1 MNINDAS
8 KLAEKLEEKTK
19 RGFGYFMKNMGMV
32 ILIFIF
38 IFILTNPESISNPKE
53 FFGEYHTDS
62 LWVVFALFCTIAGFY
77 QLAKNIQ
84 KEDRD
89 SGKEQRI
96 DEYEEA
102 MRRNDIETKKQH
114 ADLTLKRLKV
124 NHLIDNEL
132 KDLIIK
138 LDADRAA
145 ILEMHNGTNNFSGL
159 PFVYADMSYEQI
171 SNRIGY
177 ATDEFK
183 NLNLA
188 KLSFV
193 SIHWPDKTW
202 VGSVDE
208 VEKDDPYFAAK
219 LRYVEVNFGS
229 FVILEGLY
237 GPVGILS
244 LFWKD
249 EKNHPS
255 KAKIMAELTHSSQIL
270 SSLLSSVKE

>member
-1 MNINDAS
+1 MNLNDATRL
-8 KLAEKLEEKTK
+8 KEKFEEKTR
-19 RGFGYFMKNMGMV
+19 RGFGYFMKNISMV
-32 ILIFIF
+32 ILLFIF
-38 IFILTNPESISNPKE
+38 IFILTNPTCISNPKE
-53 FFGEYHTDS
+53 FFGEFHIDS
-62 LWVVFALFCTIAGFY
+62 LWVVFALFCSVAGFY
-77 QLAKNIQ
+77 QLSKSVQ
-84 KEDRD
+84 REDRA
-89 SGKEQRI
+89 SGKEQRME
-96 DEYEEA
+96 EYEEA
-102 MRRNDIETKKQH
+102 IRRNDIEVKKKH
-114 ADLTLKRLKV
+114 ADLTMKRLNI

-145 ILEMHNGTNNFSGL
+145 ILEMHNGTNNFSDL

-177 ATDEFK
+177 ASDEFK
-183 NLNLA
+183 NINLA

-193 SIHWPDKTW
+193 STHWHDRTW
-202 VGSVDE
+202 IGTVDE

-229 FVILEGLY
+229 FVILEGIY

-255 KAKIMAELTHSSQIL
+255 KTKIIAELNHSSQIL
-270 SSLLSSVKE
+270 SALLSSVKD

>member
-8 KLAEKLEEKTK
+8 KLKETFEAKTK
-19 RGFGYFMKNMGMV
+19 GGFGYFMKNIGMV
-32 ILIFIF
+32 ILMFMF
-38 IFILTNPESISNPKE
+38 IFILTNPECLTSPQE
-53 FFGEYHTDS
+53 FFGQFHIDS
-62 LWVVFALFCTIAGFY
+62 LWVVFALFCSVAGFY
-77 QLAKNIQ
+77 QLAKSVQ
-84 KEDRD
+84 REDRA

-102 MRRNDIETKKQH
+102 MRRNDIEVRRQH
-114 ADLTLKRLKV
+114 ADLTMKRLEV
-124 NHLIDNEL
+124 NHLIDNTL

-188 KLSFV
+188 KLSFCSV
-193 SIHWPDKTW
+193 HWKDKTW
-202 VGSVDE
+202 IGTVDE

-237 GPVGILS
+237 GPLGILS

-249 EKNHPS
+249 KQEHPT
-255 KAKIMAELTHSSQIL
+255 KAKIMSELNIASQRL
-270 SSLLSSVKE
+270 STLLSSVKE

>member
-1 MNINDAS
+1 MNIHDATKIKEDLERKTS
-8 KLAEKLEEKTK
+8 K
-19 RGFGYFMKNMGMV
+19 GFTYFMKNIGMV
-32 ILIFIF
+32 ILMFIF
-38 IFILTNPESISNPKE
+38 IFILTNPDCLTNPKE
-53 FFGEYHTDS
+53 FFGGFNIDS
-62 LWVVFALFCTIAGFY
+62 LWVVFALFCSVAGFY
-77 QLAKNIQ
+77 QLAKSVQ
-84 KEDRD
+84 REDRA

-102 MRRNDIETKKQH
+102 MRRNDVETRRQH
-114 ADLTLKRLKV
+114 ADLTMKRMGV

-132 KDLIIK
+132 KDLIIQ

-145 ILEMHNGTNNFSGL
+145 ILEMHNGTNNFAGL

-171 SNRIGY
+171 SNKISY

-188 KLSFV
+188 KLSFCSV
-193 SIHWPDKTW
+193 HWKDKTW
-202 VGSVDE
+202 IGTVNE

-219 LRYVEVNFGS
+219 LRYVEVNFGA

-237 GPVGILS
+237 GPLGILS

-249 EKNHPS
+249 EDEHPA
-255 KAKIMAELTHSSQIL
+255 KGKIMSELNIAAQKL
-270 SSLLSSVKE
+270 SALLSSVKE

>member
-1 MNINDAS
+1 MNINDAT
-8 KLAEKLEEKTK
+8 KLAERLQDKTK
-19 RGFGYFMKNMGMV
+19 KGFVYFLKNIGMI
-32 ILIFIF
+32 ILMFTF
-38 IFILTNPESISNPKE
+38 IFILTNPDCITNPHE
-53 FFGEYHTDS
+53 FFGEFHIDS
-62 LWVVFALFCTIAGFY
+62 LWVVFALFCSIAGFY
-77 QLAKNIQ
+77 QLSKSIQ
-84 KEDRD
+84 KEDRA

-102 MRRNDIETKKQH
+102 MRRNKVAIEKQH
-114 ADLTLKRLKV
+114 ADLTLKRLNI

-138 LDADRAA
+138 LNADRAA

-171 SNRIGY
+171 SNRISY

-183 NLNLA
+183 NINLA

-193 SIHWPDKTW
+193 STHWNDKTW
-202 VGSVDE
+202 IGTVDD

-249 EKNHPS
+249 AENHPD
-255 KAKIMAELTHSSQIL
+255 KKHIMAELTHSSQIL
-270 SSLLSSVKE
+270 SSLLNSIKE